1 MNKKLFVVLLV
12 ASAMLISF
20 SLVLASKN
28 APIKGIFEKMS
39 LPTLATKQSVT
50 PMPAGHLS
58 EQQTALP
65 LAPSG
70 SFPSMAATSGTPS
83 APKLPA
89 IARGA
94 YPMSITA
101 AAKPEKVQGYATP
114 HHEIPVSALRQEGG
128 EDCAS
133 ATAIASLP
141 YSATGYTCDNND
153 DYDEVCPYSGSTSPD
168 VVYSYTPSTNEAI
181 DIDLYGSSYDT
192 KVYVYDG
199 TCDNA
204 YLVACNDDY
213 YSDYT
218 SAIFGLGLTGG
229 HTYYIVVDGYGGA
242 CGDYLLNVSIY
253 VPCDVVC
260 PPGGIVDGEPICYD
274 GYVDNYNGGCNS
286 SPFVFET
293 INCGDTICGTSGVYD
308 AGGYR
313 EMDWFRLDL
322 ANAATL
328 TWSAVAE
335 FPVALWIIDAGSE
348 NCSDY
353 TVLNFNYTYTLC
365 ETLSIS
371 AVVPAGVYWFI
382 IAPPDWGDYPCGVEY
397 VAWLGCE
404 VATTGAC
411 CNDVDPYDCQILTPD
426 DCALL
431 TNHTFRGLGTN
442 CGPPNPC
449 LPAPDND
456 SCQNAIQL
464 YPPDCP
470 AVQTVYGTTV
480 GSTIDCPDVL
490 VWDAVWYKFDLPYA
504 SNNVSINYCPTNSPN
519 VYTRG
524 VVLYDECQPDCPNYI
539 LYSGLSWVTCPSG
552 YSDLTVW
559 WNNLPAGTYW
569 LPVFAH
575 DYDDMPMDFAFDIC
589 IEEAVPCDVVCPP
602 NGIPEG
608 EPDCYDDYVDTYN
621 GGCNSSPYV
630 FQNVNCGDTIC
641 GKSGTYLVGG
651 TSQYR
656 DTDWYR
662 VVLGSPG
669 TLSWKVVAEFPLL
682 IFVINGGSENC
693 SDYTILGSMT
703 AAECDTAFLSFDVPA
718 GVYWLWAG
726 PSVYTG
732 YPCGLEYVGIVG
744 CPAQE
749 GCCQFAT
756 YCDMLT
762 EADCNN
768 AGGTWNAPPSTCV
781 GTTCQIP
788 MDTTCHLQR
797 DNGTAASY
805 FGSWNVGDQ
814 QAIYY
819 DPGTMCTACGPDVYP
834 FRVAQVSGVF
844 YDFAGV
850 GTVDVI
856 FHLYEAGALCDGPG
870 AEIYSFPAT
879 VTSFY
884 PDEAV
889 VPLPEV
895 VCLDAP
901 FFLAV
906 EYNSGTT
913 GSIPCLLM
921 DAQVSDTCVQF
932 NWYDGYSPPW
942 IEWYDFWSPPP
953 PGYLMLRADGVCNS
967 GACAQGV
974 PCDLIQDEGNVAYYF
989 SGLSAGDQLAKYFD
1003 PEVYCTPPVYPYHV
1017 SDVEILLYDFAGV
1030 GSVDLRIGV
1039 DMVCH
1044 DSCDGPG
1051 TQIYLS
1057 DPITITDFY
1066 PTMAHIN
1073 LPDVVCVYE
1082 PFFIVVQWA
1091 SGVVGSTPSFL
1102 SQPETLPCDTCHA
1115 WLWYDGYSPPWWEWS
1130 DFWAPPVPGCPIVR
1144 VSGYTEDP
1152 ACAQAP
1158 CDTTQET
1165 LWGGLSPYYVWR
1177 NPSRYGDRY
1186 LYERFD
1192 LPADHGG
1199 RLDQIE
1205 VAFYATGATGTP
1217 NPDFYVW
1224 LADGLYP
1231 LDNNPPYQAIG
1242 DFHINYSDIVYYP
1255 SYTTVQTWDRGIMF
1269 DPGES
1274 FMIGVGHAYAAGDT
1288 LVLLSDDGS
1297 LNSERSGEWSYG
1309 TGPWGTMLDD
1319 WGIGLDYLINAVM
1332 CPYAPPESTF
1342 TIQCSPANAS
1352 ATPGDPAAVK
1362 YSVSVGS
1369 VLGYNL
1375 PVTLSCTPPAGIN
1388 VGFVTNPVIPPGAS
1402 DVTISVDP
1410 GTSYGTYTL
1419 TFCGTGSDGQGPKC
1433 CNVSLLV
1440 QPPFDECDVPFYH
1453 GSQKGSNFGAV
1464 GNDAAPDNFLW
1475 YGLTAQLF
1483 DGTFIVTTTDDLH
1496 MALDVYNC
1504 EHVGWLPTVHAN
1516 SYYDPIYNAN
1526 ICYGNFFTPESVIS
1540 CEYDSVF
1547 FVGIMETCVDF
1558 SIKIKVYYN
1567 PTTTPIVH
1575 MYPSLFE
1582 DWDVGDAYND
1592 RGNWDQ
1598 AHNLIYQYD
1607 PVDPNLVFGMMK
1619 APFYDD
1625 PMYNMW
1631 IVPNPYYVWPG
1642 QGFCGSGDGY
1652 LLDDLYGLISTPGYG
1667 YATWPGGP
1675 GTYPA
1680 TLDTD
1685 YSILMTAQPID
1696 LNPGDKHIEV
1706 WIDFGRNLG
1715 DGLSWAQW
1723 WHRVLRYAGFYR
1735 GDVNASDT
1743 LELPMLDVSDLV
1755 YLIDYLFQG
1764 GPAPLPYVDQGD
1776 VNADGI
1782 VDIQDV
1788 VYLLNFVFLCEPG
1801 GPKDYEN
1808 CAPIDYLRFI
1818 PQKWTRPSLFLNPSW
1833 Q

>member
-28 APIKGIFEKMS
+28 APIKGVFEKMS

-50 PMPAGHLS
+50 PMPEGHLS
-58 EQQTALP
+58 EQLSASPFVSSSQSADRSIWNIFSPANPGDILWYCNAQSYSYPDTDYQIVGCETLRDTIYITGANNGLDP
-65 LAPSG
+65 NYIYVWQRVSG
-70 SFPSMAATSGTPS
+70 SCQYLYKVQQPATSTGWGYRDLACDGTYLYGS
-83 APKLPA
+83 YSTVLECFYVTPA
-89 IARGA
+89 GCQRVPANDVTFAALNPVRAVAYDPIHDWFWGA
-94 YPMSITA
+94 NFSSNIYAFNRSGVQQAMYANTYPLYGLAFDTLS
-101 AAKPEKVQGYATP
+101 TP
-114 HHEIPVSALRQEGG
+114 GQPWLWCNSQ
-128 EDCAS
+128 D
-133 ATAIASLP
+133 
-141 YSATGYTCDNND
+141 YSKIYQFNPTTGVYT
-153 DYDEVCPYSGSTSPD
+153 G
-168 VVYSYTPSTNEAI
+168 VVYSGRQDYSPNAAGGLALLEGDASKGTATLLAI
-181 DIDLYGSSYDT
+181 IQGSPDEMYAMEIS
-192 KVYVYDG
+192 
-199 TCDNA
+199 
-204 YLVACNDDY
+204 
-213 YSDYT
+213 
-218 SAIFGLGLTGG
+218 TGG
-229 HTYYIVVDGYGGA
+229 G
-242 CGDYLLNVSIY
+242 
-253 VPCDVVC
+253 
-260 PPGGIVDGEPICYD
+260 
-274 GYVDNYNGGCNS
+274 
-286 SPFVFET
+286 
-293 INCGDTICGTSGVYD
+293 
-308 AGGYR
+308 
-313 EMDWFRLDL
+313 
-322 ANAATL
+322 
-328 TWSAVAE
+328 
-335 FPVALWIIDAGSE
+335 PV
-348 NCSDY
+348 
-353 TVLNFNYTYTLC
+353 
-365 ETLSIS
+365 
-371 AVVPAGVYWFI
+371 
-382 IAPPDWGDYPCGVEY
+382 
-397 VAWLGCE
+397 
-404 VATTGAC
+404 
-411 CNDVDPYDCQILTPD
+411 
-426 DCALL
+426 
-431 TNHTFRGLGTN
+431 
-442 CGPPNPC
+442 
-449 LPAPDND
+449 
-456 SCQNAIQL
+456 
-464 YPPDCP
+464 
-470 AVQTVYGTTV
+470 
-480 GSTIDCPDVL
+480 
-490 VWDAVWYKFDLPYA
+490 
-504 SNNVSINYCPTNSPN
+504 
-519 VYTRG
+519 
-524 VVLYDECQPDCPNYI
+524 
-539 LYSGLSWVTCPSG
+539 
-552 YSDLTVW
+552 
-559 WNNLPAGTYW
+559 
-569 LPVFAH
+569 
-575 DYDDMPMDFAFDIC
+575 
-589 IEEAVPCDVVCPP
+589 
-602 NGIPEG
+602 
-608 EPDCYDDYVDTYN
+608 
-621 GGCNSSPYV
+621 
-630 FQNVNCGDTIC
+630 
-641 GKSGTYLVGG
+641 
-651 TSQYR
+651 
-656 DTDWYR
+656 
-662 VVLGSPG
+662 
-669 TLSWKVVAEFPLL
+669 
-682 IFVINGGSENC
+682 
-693 SDYTILGSMT
+693 
-703 AAECDTAFLSFDVPA
+703 
-718 GVYWLWAG
+718 
-726 PSVYTG
+726 
-732 YPCGLEYVGIVG
+732 
-744 CPAQE
+744 

-762 EADCNN
+762 EADCNT
-768 AGGTWNAPPSTCV
+768 AGGTWNASPYTCI
-781 GTTCQIP
+781 GTTCQLP
-788 MDTTCHLQR
+788 PPDTTCHLQW
-797 DNGTAASY
+797 DNGAASSY

-819 DPGTMCTACGPDVYP
+819 DPGTMCTDCGPDVYP
-834 FRVAQVSGVF
+834 FRVTQVSGVF

-856 FHLYEAGALCDGPG
+856 FHLYEAGAPCDGPG

-879 VTSFY
+879 ITSFY
-884 PDEAV
+884 PTEAIV
-889 VPLPEV
+889 TVPEV
-895 VCLDAP
+895 VCVDAP

-974 PCDLIQDEGNVAYYF
+974 PCDLIQDQGEIAYYF

-1030 GSVDLRIGV
+1030 GSVDLRFGV
-1039 DMVCH
+1039 NMVCH

-1057 DPITITDFY
+1057 DPITVTDFY
-1066 PTMAHIN
+1066 PTMAHID

-1091 SGVVGSTPSFL
+1091 SGAVGSTPSFL
-1102 SQPETLPCDTCHA
+1102 MQPETLPCDTCHA
-1115 WLWYDGYSPPWWEWS
+1115 WLWYDGYSPPWWEWY
-1130 DFWAPPVPGCPIVR
+1130 DFWAPPVGGCPIVR

-1631 IVPNPYYVWPG
+1631 VVPNPYYVWPG